1 MASPRQLPL
10 RHLFLL
16 LVAAA
21 SAFLATV
28 VIPAAAAQEGY
39 SCRDSL
45 AGLKECESFMYGG
58 AAAPSAAC
66 CAAYEAAFDADPFCL
81 CYVADGTYG
90 RATGY
95 DVDVAHGLQ
104 IPARCGQGQ
113 PPVELCNMEG
123 LVLPPYTPQDTTP
136 PAQRP
141 AAADAPT
148 NAQPPSASGSSL
160 LPVAPPTFTSPP
172 PPSSEAP
179 DLLPEF
185 VVLLAVAIVMLN
197 CI

>member
-113 PPVELCNMEG
+113 PPVELCN
-123 LVLPPYTPQDTTP
+123 
-136 PAQRP
+136 
-141 AAADAPT
+141 
-148 NAQPPSASGSSL
+148 SK
-160 LPVAPPTFTSPP
+160 
-172 PPSSEAP
+172 
-179 DLLPEF
+179 
-185 VVLLAVAIVMLN
+185 
-197 CI
+197 